1 MWTGF
6 RLVFSISRARVT
18 RLPPKTCSGV
28 RVYLLMMT
36 RGVLP
41 VAPISA
47 LERPRVCSAV
57 NFCPDRSLY
66 SRVRVRGY
74 TVVSARFRPR
84 ARLRVRLSP
93 PARGSRYLT
102 EGEFRG
108 RILFPPSRVSLIVWA
123 ALSPRLTRVKERR
136 NSRPGVDWLV

>member
-1 MWTGF
+1 MDRLQVGVLNLQGQGDQAPAEDLF
-6 RLVFSISRARVT
+6 RGQGILADDD
-18 RLPPKTCSGV
+18 P
-28 RVYLLMMT
+28 
-36 RGVLP
+36 GVLP

-108 RILFPPSRVSLIVWA
+108 RILFP
-123 ALSPRLTRVKERR
+123 
-136 NSRPGVDWLV
+136 RPGSA